1 MKLAHVALGSLA
13 LPLIVI
19 SCSAQVAPVGSTAS
33 TGAGG
38 DDSPVHAGG
47 AGGVATGSNTT
58 ASTGGACVDGA
69 QQCNA
74 GVHQTCA
81 KGTFTDAPCADGLG
95 CDKATGACLP
105 CACSPGVAGA
115 CVDGKT
121 SQACNA
127 DCFGFSPTPCP
138 GTESCV
144 NGACTSMVC
153 SPGLA
158 HCMDQNT
165 VVTCNAD
172 GSAFGMPTACA
183 PKEQCS
189 EGPGCQSLCTI
200 LGNSPSSVGC
210 SFFAINM
217 WNFNDVNPDAVVL
230 GNTSS
235 TLTAVV
241 NVYSSPN
248 GVETLLQGNI
258 QVPPLGEFT
267 FFIPNASSDIITGT
281 GLRKGGSFR
290 VTSDLPVVAYLHS
303 PLTPQATNDASCL
316 LPEPTLGSHYFV
328 PAYIDAL
335 LAYPSYFDVIAAADN
350 TQVTFKPVGATT
362 GGSGVASNPGGQT
375 TTVTMNRYDTLQV
388 AAANVSSQVGGD
400 VMGTEIISTGPIAVI
415 GAVQCAQVP
424 AGATYCDHVEEQAIP
439 IRNWGQ
445 IYVGA
450 HAPKRSGSEHYF
462 WRVMASSDGT
472 TITTTP
478 PQTGF
483 PKTLNKGQFYEF
495 STQQSFVFNGDHPFA
510 AFQYLSGQNAFNAG
524 TGDPAMMTSVPV
536 EQFLSRYVILTPSG
550 YSQDYVQIIR
560 ISADDVVID
569 GATVPASEYTTVG
582 AYSVAD
588 HKVVAGPHVI
598 TSTTPFGIMGVGYT
612 DVTSYGYPGGLALN
626 NIAPN

>member
-1 MKLAHVALGSLA
+1 MKLAYVALGSLS
-13 LPLIVI
+13 LPLIAA
-19 SCSAQVAPVGSTAS
+19 SCGSVATPTGSTTSTTGSGGAS
-33 TGAGG
+33 SGTA
-38 DDSPVHAGG
+38 SGG
-47 AGGVATGSNTT
+47 AGGIGGTTTGADTT
-58 ASTGGACVDGA
+58 TSSGVPCNEGD
-69 QQCNA
+69 QQCSG
-74 GVHQTCA
+74 GVHQVCTNGVFA
-81 KGTFTDAPCADGLG
+81 AAPCTQGLG

-105 CACSPGVAGA
+105 CACVPGAPGA
-115 CVDGKT
+115 CVDAKT
-121 SQACNA
+121 AQVCNA
-127 DCFGFSPTPCP
+127 DCFGTTPMACP
-138 GTESCV
+138 DTQTCQ

-153 SPGLA
+153 TPGLA
-158 HCMDQNT
+158 HCMDANT

-172 GSAFGMPTACA
+172 GSALGAPTACGA
-183 PKEQCS
+183 KEQCT

-217 WNFNDVNPDAVVL
+217 WNFNDTNPDAVVL

-235 TLTAVV
+235 TVSAVV
-241 NVYSSPN
+241 NVYSSPG

-258 QVPPLGEFT
+258 QIPPLGEFT
-267 FFIPNASSDIITGT
+267 FFIPNASSDVIQGSA
-281 GLRKGGSFR
+281 LRKGGSFR

-316 LPEPTLGSHYFV
+316 LPEPTLGTHYFV
-328 PAYIDAL
+328 ASYIDAL
-335 LAYPSYFDVIAAADN
+335 NAYPSYFDVIAAADN
-350 TQVTFKPVGATT
+350 TQVTFKPVGSTS
-362 GGSGVASNPGGQT
+362 GGSGVAATSGGQT

-388 AAANVSSQVGGD
+388 AATTGGD
-400 VMGTEIISTGPIAVI
+400 VTGTEITATAPVAVM

-445 IYVGA
+445 TYIGA

-462 WRVMASSDGT
+462 WRVLASSDNT
-472 TITTTP
+472 KIDTTP
-478 PQTGF
+478 PQPGF

-495 STQQSFVFNGDHPFA
+495 STQQSFVFTGDHPFA

-536 EQFLSRYVILTPSG
+536 EQFLNRYVILTPSG
-550 YSQDYVQIIR
+550 YSQDYVQILR
-560 ISADDVVID
+560 IAADDVQVD
-569 GATVPASEYTTVG
+569 GVTVPANAYYAVG
-582 AYSVAD
+582 AYTIAD
-588 HKVVAGPHVI
+588 YAVSAGTHVI
-598 TSTTPFGIMGVGYT
+598 TSSSPVGIMGVGYT